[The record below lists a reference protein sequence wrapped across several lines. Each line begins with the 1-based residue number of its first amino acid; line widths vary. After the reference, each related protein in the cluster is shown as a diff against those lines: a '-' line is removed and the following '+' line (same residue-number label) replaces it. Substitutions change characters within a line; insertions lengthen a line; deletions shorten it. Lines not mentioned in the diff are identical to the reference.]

1 MRTFGFIVLGLFS
14 GIGLLTVAGIVG
26 LIYLVASIGDVGRPV
41 ATVPNKIILSVD
53 LDKNL
58 VEGKRGT
65 VFDGMSF
72 RSSPTLQDA
81 VVAIRKAKDDARV
94 VAIKATLT
102 NPGAGLAQSQE
113 LRDVIAEFRAAG
125 KPALLYSETMG
136 EGAGSLPTYYL
147 AAAFGEI
154 WVQPSGT
161 IGIAGIGTEAFFLK
175 DFLTRFGL
183 KGSFV
188 GRGEYKSAPEMFTNT
203 AMSDPNR
210 EQTRALLGSWYEQMV
225 AGIAADRKL
234 SVEAVKALTDE
245 GPQMAKEALDKG
257 LIDHL
262 GYQDEFEAAWKKQ
275 HAGAEAMDLRRYAR
289 LPVPGAAT
297 ASKRI
302 GVIHA
307 VGQIDRKGNDEPV
320 FSSREGVH
328 ADRMVRAI
336 RKAAD
341 DREISAII
349 MRIDSPG
356 GSYVASDTI
365 WREIVRVKAEGKPVV
380 VSMGDT
386 AASGGYFIAMPAD
399 RIFAS
404 PATVTGSIGVF
415 TGKVVVGEAL
425 TKLNINRERITFG
438 ESAGM
443 FSATTD
449 FTPADIERL
458 NRTLDAT
465 YADFTAKAAQGRG
478 KTVEEIDK
486 VARGRVW
493 SGTDALN
500 AGLVD
505 ELGGFLKALDYTKTR
520 IGLAPTDRVRL
531 VEISSSQESWLDYFK
546 FFDDS
551 DVPDDV
557 ESFVRAVMWFT
568 KVFAPMM
575 GQVEARTQGPQ
586 LYMEPLPVK

>member
-1 MRTFGFIVLGLFS
+1 
-14 GIGLLTVAGIVG
+14 VA
-26 LIYLVASIGDVGRPV
+26 A
-41 ATVPNKIILSVD
+41 VPDKIILSID

-58 VEGKRGT
+58 VEGRRGAA
-65 VFDGMSF
+65 FDGLSF

-81 VVAIRKAKDDARV
+81 VIAIRKARDDARV

-136 EGAGSLPTYYL
+136 EGDGSLPTYYL

-183 KGSFV
+183 KGDFV

-203 AMSDPNR
+203 AMSEPNR

-234 SVEAVKALTDE
+234 SLEAVKALTDE
-245 GPQMAKEALDKG
+245 GPQMAQEALDKG

-275 HAGAEAMDLRRYAR
+275 HAGAESMDLTRYAR
-289 LPVPGAAT
+289 LPVPGAGA

-302 GVIHA
+302 GIIHA

-341 DREISAII
+341 DRDISAII
-349 MRIDSPG
+349 LRIDSPG

-365 WREIVRVKAEGKPVV
+365 WREIVRVKAAGKPVV

-425 TKLNINRERITFG
+425 TKLDINRERITFG

-443 FSATTD
+443 FSATTE
-449 FTPADIERL
+449 FTPQDIQRL

-465 YADFTAKAAQGRG
+465 YADFTTKAAQGRG

-505 ELGGFLKALDYTKTR
+505 EMGGFLKALDYTKTK
-520 IGLAPTDRVRL
+520 IGLAATDRVRL
-531 VEISSSQESWLDYFK
+531 VEISSSQESWLDFLK
-546 FFDDS
+546 FFDDT

-557 ESFVRAVMWFT
+557 ESFVQAALWFT
-568 KVFAPMM
+568 KVFAPLM
-575 GQVEARTQGPQ
+575 GQMESRTQGPQ